1 MMKLSDYLVRYLAD
15 YGVRHIFMVTGG
27 GAMHLSDS
35 IGKESRIQYICNH
48 HEQACAMA
56 AEGYARVSGKIG
68 VISVTTGPGGINA
81 LNGVFGVWTDSIPML
96 IISGQVKRETCMAF
110 NDVPGLRQLGDQEAD
125 IISMVKGITKYAILI
140 REPESIRYHLEK
152 ALCLATSGRPGP
164 CWLDIPLDVQAAII
178 DEHKLTEYKK
188 DETLIDLN
196 KAELS
201 QHCAAV
207 LSRLNFSVRP
217 LILAGNGIRHAGAVD
232 LFRSVVELLRIPV
245 VTSRSA
251 VDLIPCDN
259 PYYCG
264 RAGIDGQRAGNF
276 NVQNADTLLCI
287 GTRLSLRQ
295 TGYEWKAFARDAFRI
310 QIDVDQAELSKPSS
324 NPHFPIQCDAKSFL
338 KEMLDQIWGSSFQI
352 SDHSE
357 WLNWCKERLAQFP
370 LVPSNRCTSS
380 DMINPYQFVQDLFS
394 ILSPDDVIVCGNGSA
409 FIMSIQAGEIK
420 RNQRL
425 FFNSGCASMGY
436 DVPAAIGACVANQRR
451 RTICLAG
458 DGSLQMNI
466 QELQTIVHHG
476 LPIKLF
482 VFNNQGYL
490 SIRQTQESFF
500 GRLTGEGPTSG
511 VTFPQLESISKAYG
525 IPFVRLTNPDF
536 SKGIRKVLENKE
548 PTICEVC
555 VDPNQCFEPR
565 ASSRQLDDGRIVSAP
580 LEDMFPFLCRGEFKQ
595 NMLISDY
602 EA

>member
-1 MMKLSDYLVRYLAD
+1 MMKLSDYVIRYLAD
-15 YGVRHIFMVTGG
+15 YGLRHIFMVTGG
-27 GAMHLSDS
+27 GAMHLNDS

-56 AEGYARVSGKIG
+56 AEGYARINGKIG
-68 VISVTTGPGGINA
+68 VICVTTGPGGINA
-81 LNGVFGVWTDSIPML
+81 LNGVFGAWTDSVPML
-96 IISGQVKRETCMAF
+96 IISGQVKSETCMAF
-110 NDVPGLRQLGDQEAD
+110 NNVPGLRQLGDQEVD
-125 IISMVKGITKYAILI
+125 IISMVKGITKYAVLI

-152 ALCLATSGRPGP
+152 ALHLATSGRPGP
-164 CWLDIPLDVQAAII
+164 CWLDIPLDVQSATI
-178 DEHKLTEYKK
+178 DEKKLMKYKINQIPK
-188 DETLIDLN
+188 GLDSADLGQ
-196 KAELS
+196 K
-201 QHCAAV
+201 CADI
-207 LSRLNFSVRP
+207 LSRLNCSVRP

-232 LFRSVVELLRIPV
+232 LFRSVMESLRIPV

-251 VDLIPCDN
+251 ADLIPSDN

-295 TGYEWKAFARDAFRI
+295 TGYEWKAFAREAFRI
-310 QIDVDQAELSKPSS
+310 QVDVDQAELSKPSS

-338 KEMLDQIWGSSFQI
+338 KEMLDQIEGSRFQI

-357 WLNWCKERLAQFP
+357 WLIWCKERLAQFP

-380 DMINPYQFVQDLFS
+380 DMINPYKFVQDLFG

-420 RNQRL
+420 PNQRL

-436 DVPAAIGACVANQRR
+436 DMPAAIGACVANQGR

-482 VFNNQGYL
+482 VFNNRGYL
-490 SIRQTQESFF
+490 SIRQTQEGFF

-511 VTFPQLESISKAYG
+511 VTFPELESISRAYG
-525 IPFVRLTNPDF
+525 IPFIRLTNPGF
-536 SKGIRKVLENKE
+536 GKVIQNILENNK

-555 VDPNQCFEPR
+555 VDPNQCFEPK
-565 ASSRQLDDGRIVSAP
+565 ASSRQLDDGRIISAP
-580 LEDMFPFLCRGEFKQ
+580 LEDMFPFLSRDEFKQ
-595 NMLISDY
+595 NMLIPEY